1 MSLESEGVCVQSP
14 SSFVVRSGQKNSRSD
29 FETDQAHWPYG
40 GYLKFLFEVESF
52 QRKLDP
58 ELPLSTYTFCIPH
71 FSAKISRDL
80 KFSY

>member
-1 MSLESEGVCVQSP
+1 MSLESEGVCVQST

-58 ELPLSTYTFCIPH
+58 ELPLSTYTFVFPI
-71 FSAKISRDL
+71 FLLRLVGI
-80 KFSY
+80 